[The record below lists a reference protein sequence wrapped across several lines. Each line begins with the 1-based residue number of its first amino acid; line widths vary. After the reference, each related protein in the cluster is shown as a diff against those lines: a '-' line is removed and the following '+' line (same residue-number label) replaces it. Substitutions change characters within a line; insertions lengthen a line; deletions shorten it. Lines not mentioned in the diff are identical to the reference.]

1 MRRVWRGTVE
11 GQIPLH
17 GRWTAAVPSVRGSQ
31 SPRLPGQ
38 RRRSTHAPSQEVQRP
53 RGRGRPLQPGSGR
66 YERQGSLVEE
76 SALQKAEQE
85 CLADADQRA
94 ARREREEVRR
104 NEQDHDLAARVAGVI
119 RELFPGCPPVEVTA
133 IAAHATLR
141 GSGRVGRT
149 AAGKAL
155 EEGALT
161 AAVIAA
167 IRHNHTNYDELL
179 MNGSGRPDARDAVRD
194 DVART
199 LDLWRKPVS

>member
-1 MRRVWRGTVE
+1 
-11 GQIPLH
+11 
-17 GRWTAAVPSVRGSQ
+17 
-31 SPRLPGQ
+31 
-38 RRRSTHAPSQEVQRP
+38 
-53 RGRGRPLQPGSGR
+53 
-66 YERQGSLVEE
+66 LVEE

-94 ARREREEVRR
+94 ARREREEMRR
-104 NEQDHDLAARVAGVI
+104 NEQDQNLAARVVGVI
-119 RELFPGCPPVEVTA
+119 RELFPGCPPVEVIA
-133 IAAHATLR
+133 IAAHATVR

-167 IRHNHTNYDELL
+167 IRHNHTHYDDLS
-179 MNGSGRPDARDAVRD
+179 MNGSSRLDARDAVRD

-199 LDLWRKPVS
+199 LDLWRKPIS